1 MNLIELEIER
11 ETQKKNASQD
21 RISKLNSML
30 NKKSVTFEEFQDSGR
45 FMPMEKYELEK
56 NIAYI
61 HPECR
66 TVVRYMGGFVIQIMK
81 SGAFVYMLKKDES
94 LYVHLEDDGLVKMEQ
109 KVWDAVANE
118 KFNKEK
124 K

>member
-1 MNLIELEIER
+1 MNLIESEIER
-11 ETQKKNASQD
+11 ETQKKEASQGTIEKLKSILD
-21 RISKLNSML
+21 RGF
-30 NKKSVTFEEFQDSGR
+30 VTFEDFQDSGR
-45 FMPMEKYELEK
+45 FMPTHKYEFEK

-66 TVVRYMGGFVIQIMK
+66 TIVRYMGGFVIQIMK
-81 SGAFVYMLKKDES
+81 SDAFVYMLKKDES
-94 LYVHLEDDGLVKMEQ
+94 LYVHLEDDGLIKMER
-109 KVWDAVANE
+109 KLWDAVANE

>member
-11 ETQKKNASQD
+11 ETQKKDTNQQK
-21 RISKLNSML
+21 IENL
-30 NKKSVTFEEFQDSGR
+30 KSILKRGFVTFEDFQDSGR
-45 FMPMEKYELEK
+45 FIPTDKYEFEK

-66 TVVRYMGGFVIQIMK
+66 TIVRYMGGFVIQIMK
-81 SGAFVYMLKKDES
+81 SDAFVYMLKKDES
-94 LYVHLEDDGLVKMEQ
+94 LYVHMEDDGLAKMEQ